1 MAKWVIWKSQWLLW
15 VLMIIG
21 TCLSLGQ
28 CHLIIWNAIFFVP
41 AVIDFEHF
49 SAWWNFQTHRMHVA
63 GYHDF
68 IALGNQAGTSCNTT
82 PDYIVHGTLVELV
95 VLVFLQ
101 PVLQLSYQTFSS
113 HFTFIT
119 VVLMLLIHISTPQCS
134 QSTNAIVPFCC
145 EYPPTHPDIFIVDV
159 ALSWCPCF
167 GHHSVA
173 DSGWPHR
180 GLIHTYI
187 PISRRSTHTYSFG
200 NVRFK
205 QINSGSRDGSLLA
218 ICQPANVYT
227 VLFFALFNCVKS
239 FMCNIKYILHTLNNA
254 CLGIGGW
261 SNSPISYPQFQWL
274 LLWCAFNDLARRSLS
289 HSTKRHT
296 WFCCRILWTIESHPP
311 SPFFSLGRR
320 LE

>member
-1 MAKWVIWKSQWLLW
+1 
-15 VLMIIG
+15 
-21 TCLSLGQ
+21 
-28 CHLIIWNAIFFVP
+28 
-41 AVIDFEHF
+41 
-49 SAWWNFQTHRMHVA
+49 MHVA

-82 PDYIVHGTLVELV
+82 PDYIVHGTFVVLV

-274 LLWCAFNDLARRSLS
+274 LWCAFNDLARRSLS

-296 WFCCRILWTIESHPP
+296 WFCCRILWTIEFLFFLYFYFKSHNAHI
-311 SPFFSLGRR
+311 SGVDVSLWLWIYVGMFCFLWWNGCNKCKVLHLTCWSVGPFLYIKGHCWGDM
-320 LE
+320 